1 MKRSI
6 RLVIDLSSRYSKNP
20 YVDFFIMASVNIL
33 LSAAI
38 LGNLSVVRYQS
49 FTDFILFGLF
59 IAVIDSMFRDR
70 MMERFPRFVMSTFG
84 TVMIVP
90 AIVSLTLVYLML
102 SDILVFSSTEV
113 FLGFIVM
120 YLFLRKIISFSI
132 MFQIQR
138 FKMNQRR
145 KKKEI
150 KDAQL

>member
-59 IAVIDSMFRDR
+59 VAVIDSMFRDR

>member
-1 MKRSI
+1 
-6 RLVIDLSSRYSKNP
+6 
-20 YVDFFIMASVNIL
+20 MASVNIL

-49 FTDFILFGLF
+49 FTDFVFFGLF
-59 IAVIDSMFRDR
+59 VAVIDSMFRDR

-90 AIVSLTLVYLML
+90 AIVSLALVYLML

>member
-49 FTDFILFGLF
+49 FTDFIFFGLF
-59 IAVIDSMFRDR
+59 VAVIDSMFRDR

>member
-49 FTDFILFGLF
+49 FTDFVFFGLF
-59 IAVIDSMFRDR
+59 VAVIDSMFRDR

>member
-1 MKRSI
+1 
-6 RLVIDLSSRYSKNP
+6 
-20 YVDFFIMASVNIL
+20 MASVNIL

-59 IAVIDSMFRDR
+59 VAVIDSMFRDK

>member
-49 FTDFILFGLF
+49 FTDFVLFGLF
-59 IAVIDSMFRDR
+59 VAVIDSMFRDR

-90 AIVSLTLVYLML
+90 AIVSLALVYLML

>member
-1 MKRSI
+1 
-6 RLVIDLSSRYSKNP
+6 
-20 YVDFFIMASVNIL
+20 MASVNIL

-49 FTDFILFGLF
+49 FTDFVFFGLF
-59 IAVIDSMFRDR
+59 VAVIDSMFRDR

>member
-49 FTDFILFGLF
+49 FTDFVLFGLF
-59 IAVIDSMFRDR
+59 VAVIDSMFRDR

>member
-49 FTDFILFGLF
+49 FTNFILFGLF
-59 IAVIDSMFRDR
+59 VAVIDSMFRDR